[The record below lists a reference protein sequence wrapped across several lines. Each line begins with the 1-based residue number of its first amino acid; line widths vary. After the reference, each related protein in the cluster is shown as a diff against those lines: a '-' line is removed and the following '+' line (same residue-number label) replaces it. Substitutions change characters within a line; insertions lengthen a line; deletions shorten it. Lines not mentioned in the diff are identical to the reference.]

1 MQLDKIDRLRGLH
14 SVLGCEVCGTFFV
27 SKALC
32 WLNRVRILRQE
43 KFPQYQ
49 GNKFVFGLRGVELT
63 KERIRCEDQWK

>member
-1 MQLDKIDRLRGLH
+1 MPKM

-43 KFPQYQ
+43 KFPQNQ
-49 GNKFVFGLRGVELT
+49 GNKSVSFMDLASGLRGVELT